1 MSEQDNSIKSIGT
14 KVESNE
20 GERRLLSCNKANTR
34 SPSLEFIHEEDEDAA
49 LDYLASILVQAFF
62 DYKEYV
68 HRTDENKTGRNIL
81 PGIH

>member
-1 MSEQDNSIKSIGT
+1 MSEQGNSIKSIGAE
-14 KVESNE
+14 VESNE

-34 SPSLEFIHEEDEDAA
+34 SPSLEFIYKEDEDAA

-62 DYKEYV
+62 DYKEHV
-68 HRTDENKTGRNIL
+68 HHTNENKTSSNIL